1 MSDEPTS
8 ESNEEQHEPEVVE
21 TPEAASE
28 GEATDES
35 VEESEEQVA
44 AETTDPQE
52 AASEETP
59 DEESE
64 ESEAIALPELKQVI
78 GALLFSSQTPLSIKQ
93 IANVFRR
100 AADGEE
106 EIAQNYKGVTTKHV
120 AEALAELTE
129 EMNTAK
135 FGLRVSEGNAGFRFQ
150 NDKGCGAWI
159 RQLLEKGRV
168 KRLSKSALETLAIVA
183 YRQPCTRGDVEAI
196 RGVSV
201 DGMVRNLLEMQLV
214 KVVGRSELPGRPW
227 LFGTTQLFMEH
238 FGLKDL
244 EDLPGIQEL
253 RRQVIAEPAEE
264 STAEPDE
271 DEGQGELPIAESEE
285 QEEAEEENAEPAI
298 DQAPDEEADHEPA
311 QEEEQ

>member
-1 MSDEPTS
+1 MSDESTS
-8 ESNEEQHEPEVVE
+8 ETSQDQDEPEVVE
-21 TPEAASE
+21 SPE
-28 GEATDES
+28 
-35 VEESEEQVA
+35 EESANQPE
-44 AETTDPQE
+44 P
-52 AASEETP
+52 ASEE
-59 DEESE
+59 ESAE
-64 ESEAIALPELKQVI
+64 VEAIALPELKQVI

-120 AEALAELTE
+120 SEALAELTE
-129 EMNTAK
+129 EMNAAK
-135 FGLRVSEGNAGFRFQ
+135 FGMRVAEGNAGFRFQ

-183 YRQPCTRGDVEAI
+183 YRQPCTRSDVEAI

-264 STAEPDE
+264 PGE
-271 DEGQGELPIAESEE
+271 DEVQGELPID
-285 QEEAEEENAEPAI
+285 EEAEEEDADEVENDDLAEQEALDDDAS
-298 DQAPDEEADHEPA
+298 DQQTEDEAVPEDLEPDPSEETA
-311 QEEEQ
+311 EEE